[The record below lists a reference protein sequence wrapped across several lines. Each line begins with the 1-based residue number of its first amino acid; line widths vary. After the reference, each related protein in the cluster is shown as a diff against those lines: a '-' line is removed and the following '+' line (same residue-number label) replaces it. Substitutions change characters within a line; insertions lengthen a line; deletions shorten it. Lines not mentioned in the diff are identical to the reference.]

1 MCMGGLGWNNPEGV
15 AGVVSSVCPAGETAA
30 ESRSNAEVWM
40 GGNAVGLS
48 WHLLLRERVFA
59 HGLGDGKRNPLQV
72 AATTKAGCQNEYRFS
87 DEHKR

>member
-15 AGVVSSVCPAGETAA
+15 AGVVSSVGPGGEIAI
-30 ESRSNAEVWM
+30 ESRSNAEVRM
-40 GGNAVGLS
+40 SRNAVGLS